1 MYLWIE
7 FSRSVR
13 EALDEE
19 VPKESILYRTG
30 FLSGE
35 QKETP
40 LLANPA
46 SDYV

>member
-19 VPKESILYRTG
+19 VPKESILYRTS
-30 FLSGE
+30 FLSEE
-35 QKETP
+35 QKESH

-46 SDYV
+46 SEYV